1 MGWRKGER
9 GQSESAFFPPEN
21 RIDRK
26 HPKPRKCIPMSTG
39 KISPISL
46 LSALALVLTSTQ
58 AFAGASN
65 KSGNPFGN
73 GTFFGNDGT
82 FSAVLRGKNMTGVTQ
97 FSTYSSGKITT
108 GFNSITNAA
117 TADTAANIPG
127 SVSVYLNGVSY
138 VGIASGVLDPSAQT
152 ISAVFSSFSVRSATN
167 FGVNQN
173 LTNNTLANT
182 STNSGAAGS
191 TNATSTLSSSLLTTN
206 LSTNANITNYL
217 VNTPTNITNT
227 VSISN
232 NTTNITTTNLFNQFY
247 AFTNIGSNIAGTTIT
262 TNAVITNIT
271 ATNTNLITTFTTT
284 TNWTPFYTN
293 TFIGVSSN
301 NTNNSSVTNSITAT
315 NSAQTNNLNSL
326 VISTNGSSIS
336 YTAGFSQSILGG
348 AFTANFQNKYPNQTF
363 YGDGSV
369 TTPQAV
375 VNGTNTSIVA
385 DTVTFNVNGVRV
397 SSSSS
402 TYY

>member
-1 MGWRKGER
+1 
-9 GQSESAFFPPEN
+9 
-21 RIDRK
+21 
-26 HPKPRKCIPMSTG
+26 MSTG

-73 GTFFGNDGT
+73 GTFFGNDGS

-167 FGVNQN
+167 FGVNQS
-173 LTNNTLANT
+173 LTNNTLANI
-182 STNSGAAGS
+182 STNTGAAGT
-191 TNATSTLSSSLLTTN
+191 TNATSSLSTSLLTTN
-206 LSTNANITNYL
+206 LSTNANLTNYV
-217 VNTPTNITNT
+217 VNTLTNIFTNGAGS
-227 VSISN
+227 VISN
-232 NTTNITTTNLFNQFY
+232 TFNNFY
-247 AFTNIGSNIAGTTIT
+247 PFTNFGPNIAGTTIT

-284 TNWTPFYTN
+284 TNFTPFFTN
-293 TFIGVSSN
+293 SFAGVSSN
-301 NTNNSSVTNSITAT
+301 NTNNSTLTNAITSTNS
-315 NSAQTNNLNSL
+315 SQTNNLNSL

-385 DTVTFNVNGVRV
+385 DTVSFNVNGVRV

>member
-1 MGWRKGER
+1 
-9 GQSESAFFPPEN
+9 
-21 RIDRK
+21 
-26 HPKPRKCIPMSTG
+26 MSTG

-138 VGIASGVLDPSAQT
+138 VGIASGVQDPSAGT
-152 ISAVFSSFSVRSATN
+152 ITAVFSSFSVRSATN
-167 FGVNQN
+167 FAVNQS
-173 LTNNTLANT
+173 LTNNTLTNI
-182 STNSGAAGS
+182 STNDGLVS
-191 TNATSTLSSSLLTTN
+191 TSNNSFSNNNITIQTN
-206 LSTNANITNYL
+206 LSTTNL
-217 VNTPTNITNT
+217 NTSPFSATLTNIVSTNRGT
-227 VSISN
+227 NSLVS
-232 NTTNITTTNLFNQFY
+232 TNITTTN
-247 AFTNIGSNIAGTTIT
+247 NI
-262 TNAVITNIT
+262 
-271 ATNTNLITTFTTT
+271 
-284 TNWTPFYTN
+284 
-293 TFIGVSSN
+293 
-301 NTNNSSVTNSITAT
+301 
-315 NSAQTNNLNSL
+315 NSL
-326 VISTNGSSIS
+326 VISTNGASVS

>member
-1 MGWRKGER
+1 
-9 GQSESAFFPPEN
+9 
-21 RIDRK
+21 
-26 HPKPRKCIPMSTG
+26 MSTG

-65 KSGNPFGN
+65 KSGNPYGN

-82 FSAVLRGKNMTGVTQ
+82 FSAVLRGKNMTGITQ

-108 GFNSITNAA
+108 GLNTITNAA
-117 TADTAANIPG
+117 TADTAANVPG
-127 SVSVYLNGVSY
+127 TVNVYLNGVSY
-138 VGIASGVLDPSAQT
+138 AGIASGVLDPSAGT

-167 FGVNQN
+167 FAVNQT
-173 LTNNTLANT
+173 LTNNSLTNI
-182 STNSGAAGS
+182 STNNGVVSA
-191 TNATSTLSSSLLTTN
+191 
-206 LSTNANITNYL
+206 TNYTFT
-217 VNTPTNITNT
+217 NSSNNSGTNITNSPP
-227 VSISN
+227 SI
-232 NTTNITTTNLFNQFY
+232 TL
-247 AFTNIGSNIAGTTIT
+247 
-262 TNAVITNIT
+262 ITNIT
-271 ATNTNLITTFTTT
+271 AASITNTSVLSN
-284 TNWTPFYTN
+284 TN
-293 TFIGVSSN
+293 TTS
-301 NTNNSSVTNSITAT
+301 TNNINT
-315 NSAQTNNLNSL
+315 L

-385 DTVTFNVNGVRV
+385 DTVSFNVNGVRV
-397 SSSSS
+397 SSSSA